1 MLVINIFV
9 IIFKLPVIWVSL
21 YLPSLFL
28 LFLRTQG
35 FFLLE
40 SCYISFNCS
49 YKRKKRLLS
58 SSQYLYSVFSNDL
71 IRNKCKSLLFTPSGF
86 SFVHGPQHCH
96 KIFFSPQPFRGLPFF
111 IADSQ
116 HCSWSK
122 SIFPWKILISK
133 MQHLNNQTLRNT
145 QCLDSTKPTKRTWTA
160 VQNLQ
165 AQYTAEEQ
173 LLRWLYLYLQHLANS
188 VLQTHFVRLGN
199 TWSR

>member
-1 MLVINIFV
+1 MIWLETSASRYCL
-9 IIFKLPVIWVSL
+9 LPL
-21 YLPSLFL
+21 DLALFMGPSIV
-28 LFLRTQG
+28 TK
-35 FFLLE
+35 
-40 SCYISFNCS
+40 Y
-49 YKRKKRLLS
+49 
-58 SSQYLYSVFSNDL
+58 FS
-71 IRNKCKSLLFTPSGF
+71 
-86 SFVHGPQHCH
+86 
-96 KIFFSPQPFRGLPFF
+96 SPQPFRGLPFF

-133 MQHLNNQTLRNT
+133 MQHLKNQTLRNT
-145 QCLDSTKPTKRTWTA
+145 QCLDSTKPTKRTSTA